1 MSFETAI
8 RVQNISKRY
17 EIYETSHHRIYQLLS
32 FGFGKFYRDFWAL
45 RDISFEVKQGEC
57 LGIIGQNGSGK
68 STLLQIIAG
77 TTIPTTGEIEVRGK
91 VAALLELGSGFN
103 PEFTGRENI
112 FVYGVILGLTKKEIS
127 KKFDAI
133 VDFAE
138 VREFIDQPIKTYSSG
153 MFIRLAFS
161 TAAHINTEI
170 ILLDETL
177 AVGDIQFQQ
186 KCYKKFEEFQSA
198 GRTIIFV
205 SHDMNAVKRYANR
218 TLLLEHGHIHFS

>member
-1 MSFETAI
+1 MISDIILKVT
-8 RVQNISKRY
+8 NISKRY
-17 EIYETSHHRIYQLLS
+17 EIYATSHHRIYQLLS
-32 FGFGKFYRDFWAL
+32 LGRAKFYRDFWAL
-45 RDISFEVKQGEC
+45 RDVSFEVKRGEC
-57 LGIIGQNGSGK
+57 LGIIGRNGSGK

-77 TTIPTTGEIEVRGK
+77 TTLPTTGEVEVHGK

-112 FVYGVILGLTKKEIS
+112 YVNGVILGLSKKEITE
-127 KKFDAI
+127 KFDEI

-138 VREFIDQPIKTYSSG
+138 VREFIDQPVKTYSSG

-161 TAAHINTEI
+161 TAAHINTDI

-177 AVGDIQFQQ
+177 SVGDVQFQQ
-186 KCYKKFEEFQSA
+186 KCYQKFEEFRSA

-205 SHDMNAVKRYANR
+205 SHDMDAVKRYATR
-218 TLLLEHGHIHFS
+218 ILELAHGCTR